1 MPMPATFLKNT
12 RKVII
17 TCLLS
22 FATFALVF
30 SFPVAAQLE
39 ILPSPQKDQL
49 SAMPKVYVRQ
59 VKLEGNTVFSSLVLS
74 EVLSPYENR
83 EITSEE
89 LQDLR
94 RKLTQYYVD
103 KGYVNSGVIIPD
115 QKMIDGVLA
124 LRVVEGTLSKIEISG
139 NEYFRDSYLEK
150 RLKLGAGPPLNIFD
164 LRESLLVLQ
173 QDPRIER
180 INAKLSPGVE
190 KDESVL
196 KVQVEENLPYTIGA
210 EVGNVVSPA
219 IGGVRGGMHFIHD
232 NLTGNGDILAGDIGI
247 TTNGLADWDAA
258 YSIPITTR
266 DTMLSLQYRRNQS
279 TIIETPF
286 KNLDIESLTDTMGIT
301 LSHPFLKRADTEF
314 SLGLTGERR
323 YSKTTLLGRP
333 YSFSA
338 GVKDGEATVTALRF
352 FQEYMLRSQSQVL
365 ALRST
370 FNLGVDAFDASV
382 DFPDPNGKFF
392 AWQAQIQFIRRLF
405 DTDMELAFRTNAQL
419 SSDPLLPVEKFPIG
433 GMYSVRGYRENRLV
447 RDNGVASS
455 LECRIPVLYGA
466 MGRRILQLTPFFDY
480 GASWNT
486 STPTFGQRQIYS
498 LGLALRWDITDKI
511 RLMTYGA
518 IPFVSFDDADED
530 LQDKGF
536 QFLIVGELF

>member
-1 MPMPATFLKNT
+1 MPMPATFLKNI

-17 TCLLS
+17 TCLLG
-22 FATFALVF
+22 FAMFALV
-30 SFPVAAQLE
+30 SPFPIAAQPE
-39 ILPSPQKDQL
+39 ILPAPQQDQL
-49 SAMPKVYVRQ
+49 SAMPKVFVRQ
-59 VKLEGNTVFSSLVLS
+59 FKVEGNTVFPDAELS
-74 EVLSPYENR
+74 EILAPYENR

-115 QKMIDGVLA
+115 QKMTDGVLV
-124 LRVVEGTLSKIEISG
+124 LRVVEGSLSKIEISG

-150 RLKLGAGPPLNIFD
+150 RLALGAGLPLNIFD

-180 INAKLSPGVE
+180 INARLSPGTE
-190 KDESVL
+190 KDESIL
-196 KVQVEENLPYTIGA
+196 KVQVAEELPYTIGA

-232 NLTGNGDILAGDIGI
+232 NLTGNGDILAADIGV

-258 YSIPITTR
+258 YSIPITAR

-301 LSHPFLKRADTEF
+301 LSHPFLKKADTEF

-352 FQEYMLRSQSQVL
+352 FQEYMLRSQNQVL

-370 FNLGVDAFDASV
+370 FNIGVDAFDASV
-382 DFPDPNGKFF
+382 DLPDPNGKFF

-419 SSDPLLPVEKFPIG
+419 SADPLLPVEKFPIG
-433 GMYSVRGYRENRLV
+433 RHVQRSRVSGKPPGAGITVWPHRWNAAFRCFTAPWGAGYCN
-447 RDNGVASS
+447 
-455 LECRIPVLYGA
+455 
-466 MGRRILQLTPFFDY
+466 
-480 GASWNT
+480 
-486 STPTFGQRQIYS
+486 
-498 LGLALRWDITDKI
+498 
-511 RLMTYGA
+511 
-518 IPFVSFDDADED
+518 
-530 LQDKGF
+530 
-536 QFLIVGELF
+536 

>member
-1 MPMPATFLKNT
+1 MPVPTPFVRSIFKT
-12 RKVII
+12 VV
-17 TCLLS
+17 TCLLVGL
-22 FATFALVF
+22 FLVPPCPALAQ
-30 SFPVAAQLE
+30 PEPLPAVA
-39 ILPSPQKDQL
+39 PPKDRI
-49 SAMPKVYVRQ
+49 SAMPGVYVREF
-59 VKLEGNTVFSSLVLS
+59 KLEGNTVFSHGELS
-74 EVLSPYENR
+74 EITSPYENR

-94 RKLTQYYVD
+94 RKLTQHYVD

-115 QKMIDGVLA
+115 QKMANGVLI
-124 LRVVEGTLSKIEISG
+124 LRVVEGSLSKIEISG

-150 RLKLGAGPPLNIFD
+150 RLKLGAAPPLNIFD
-164 LRESLLVLQ
+164 LRESLLILQ
-173 QDPRIER
+173 QDPRIDR
-180 INAKLSPGVE
+180 INAKLSPGAE
-190 KDESVL
+190 KNESIL
-196 KVQVEENLPYTIGA
+196 KVQVAEELPYTIGA

-219 IGGVRGGMHFIHD
+219 IGSVRGGMHFIHD
-232 NLTGNGDILAGDIGI
+232 NLTGNGDILAADIGV
-247 TTNGLADWDAA
+247 TTTGLADWDLA
-258 YSIPITTR
+258 YTIPLTAR

-301 LSHPFLKRADTEF
+301 VSHPFLKRADTEF
-314 SLGLTGERR
+314 ALGLTGERR
-323 YSKTTLLGRP
+323 YSKTTLLGRS

-370 FNLGVDAFDASV
+370 FNIGVDTFDASV
-382 DFPDPNGKFF
+382 DSPDPNGKFF

-419 SSDPLLPVEKFPIG
+419 SAEPLLPVEKMPIG

-455 LECRIPVLYGA
+455 LECRIPVLYGGV
-466 MGRRILQLTPFFDY
+466 GRRILQLIPFFDY

-498 LGLALRWDITDKI
+498 LGLGLRWDITDKI
-511 RLMTYGA
+511 RLVTYGA
-518 IPFVSFDDADED
+518 IPFVKFDDVDED

>member
-1 MPMPATFLKNT
+1 MPMPATFLKNI

-17 TCLLS
+17 TCLLG
-22 FATFALVF
+22 FATFVLV
-30 SFPVAAQLE
+30 SPFPAAAHPE
-39 ILPSPQKDQL
+39 ILPAPQKDRI
-49 SAMPKVYVRQ
+49 SAMPQVFVRQ
-59 VKLEGNTVFSSLVLS
+59 FKLEGNTVFSDGELS
-74 EVLSPYENR
+74 EIIAPYENR

-103 KGYVNSGVIIPD
+103 KGYVNSGVVIPD
-115 QKMIDGVLA
+115 QKMTDGVLV
-124 LRVVEGTLSKIEISG
+124 LHVIEGSLSKIEISG
-139 NEYFRDSYLEK
+139 NEYFRNSYLEK

-173 QDPRIER
+173 QDPRIDR
-180 INAKLSPGVE
+180 INAKLSPGEE

-219 IGGVRGGMHFIHD
+219 IGSVRGGMHFIHD
-232 NLTGNGDILAGDIGI
+232 NLTGNGDILAADIGV

-258 YSIPITTR
+258 YSIPITAR
-266 DTMLSLQYRRNQS
+266 DTMLGLQYRRNQS

-352 FQEYMLRSQSQVL
+352 FQEYMLRSQDQVL

-370 FNLGVDAFDASV
+370 FNFGVDAFDASV
-382 DFPDPNGKFF
+382 DLPDPNGKFF

-419 SSDPLLPVEKFPIG
+419 SADPLLPVEKFPIG

-447 RDNGVASS
+447 RDNGLASS

-466 MGRRILQLTPFFDY
+466 MGRRVLQLTPFFDY

>member
-1 MPMPATFLKNT
+1 MPQ
-12 RKVII
+12 
-17 TCLLS
+17 
-22 FATFALVF
+22 VF
-30 SFPVAAQLE
+30 
-39 ILPSPQKDQL
+39 
-49 SAMPKVYVRQ
+49 VRQ
-59 VKLEGNTVFSSLVLS
+59 FKLEGNTVFSAQELS
-74 EVLSPYENR
+74 AVTAPYENR
-83 EITSEE
+83 AITSEE
-89 LQDLR
+89 LQELR
-94 RKLTQYYVD
+94 RKLTQCYVD
-103 KGYVNSGVIIPD
+103 KGYVNSGVVIPD
-115 QKMIDGVLA
+115 QKMTDGILV
-124 LRVVEGTLSKIEISG
+124 LRVVEGSLSKIDISG
-139 NEYFRDSYLEK
+139 NKYFRDSYLEK
-150 RLKLGAGPPLNIFD
+150 RLKLGAGPPLNVFE

-180 INAKLSPGVE
+180 INARLSPGAE
-190 KDESVL
+190 KEESVL
-196 KVQVEENLPYTIGA
+196 NVQVEEKLPYTLGA

-232 NLTGNGDILAGDIGI
+232 NLTGNGDIFAADVGI
-247 TTNGLADWDAA
+247 TTNGLADWNLA
-258 YSIPITTR
+258 YSMPVTAR
-266 DTMLSLQYRRNQS
+266 DTMVGIQYRRNQA

-301 LSHPFLKRADTEF
+301 VSHPIFKKADTEL

-338 GVKDGEATVTALRF
+338 GVENGEATVTALRF

-370 FNLGVDAFDASV
+370 FNFGVDVFDASTNL
-382 DFPDPNGKFF
+382 PDPNGQFF
-392 AWQAQIQFIRRLF
+392 AWQGQVQYIRRLMN
-405 DTDMELAFRTNAQL
+405 TDMELAFRTNAQL
-419 SSDPLLPVEKFPIG
+419 SADPLLPVEKFPIG

-466 MGRRILQLTPFFDY
+466 KGRRILQLTPFFDY

-486 STPTFGQRQIYS
+486 SWPTLDPRHIYS
-498 LGLALRWDITDKI
+498 VGVALRWDITDKI

-518 IPFVSFDDADED
+518 LPFVKFDDADED
-530 LQDKGF
+530 IQDKGF